1 MRILVTR
8 PQPGA
13 DTTAALVRSLGHEVT
28 VAPLLAIEAVDWAP
42 PSTMPSAILL
52 TSANAARLCGERAAR
67 FHDLPTFA
75 VGSVTRQAART
86 AGFAAVRGGDGGGG
100 GGGGGTVQASLDAA
114 ATDFA
119 DILHLAGA
127 DRTGTVIPDG
137 LHVETRTVYRAR
149 LLTPAIADHIDIALL
164 YSARTARHFAALW
177 DASGRCRSEI
187 SIAAISPAALV
198 AAGAGWRNVC
208 AAATPDEA
216 ALLAAAGLTCQK
228 AAD

>member
-1 MRILVTR
+1 M
-8 PQPGA
+8 
-13 DTTAALVRSLGHEVT
+13 
-28 VAPLLAIEAVDWAP
+28 APLLAIEAVDWAP
-42 PSTMPSAILL
+42 PAAMPSAILL

-75 VGSVTRQAART
+75 VGSVTGAAARA
-86 AGFAAVRGGDGGGG
+86 AGFAVVRGGGSGGGSGGG

-114 ATDFA
+114 AVDFA
-119 DILHLAGA
+119 DILHLAGE
-127 DRTGTVIPDG
+127 DRTGTVVPDG

-149 LLTPAIADHIDIALL
+149 LLTPAFADHIDMALL
-164 YSARTARHFAALW
+164 YSARTAGHFAALW

-187 SIAAISPAALV
+187 SIAAISPAALI
-198 AAGAGWRNVC
+198 AAGAGWRDAC